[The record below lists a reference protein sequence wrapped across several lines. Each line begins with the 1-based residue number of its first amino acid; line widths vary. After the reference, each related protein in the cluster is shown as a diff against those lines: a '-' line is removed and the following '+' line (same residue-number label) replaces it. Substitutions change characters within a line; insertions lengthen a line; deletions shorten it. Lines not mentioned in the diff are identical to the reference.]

1 MNKAEFL
8 AGLRDALAGKLP
20 SGELEDVLSYYEEY
34 FADAGEEHEAEAAE
48 GLGSPASVA
57 AQVLEGRTGQAPSAA
72 SAERRPRRLW
82 PVVLGICAA
91 ALLLLGVGIRLV
103 FLAQRMPDAPAA
115 GERQPVAAGQ
125 EPVVVE
131 QDPVSTPPEN
141 KLELEPFT
149 ALDIDVGIGDI
160 RMEEGDGW
168 YLSLTSGGQD
178 GDGTPYRLNHS
189 QSGDTLEI
197 WSTPENIS
205 GDGSPKGEVVLTV
218 PEGTV
223 LNRAEISIGV
233 GALDWSG
240 CAVEGL
246 LTGRTPPDELER
258 ILAYYTEY
266 FDEAGP
272 QGEGRVIRELGTP
285 AELVGRVLGAQR
297 SRTVP
302 AERDCPPEGAAR
314 ERHGLGTLWKVLL
327 AICAAPIAI
336 PLILVVVAMVL
347 GLVVLI
353 LALVAGVAV
362 GGVVAIG
369 AGVFTACAGFS
380 VLFSAGLPTM
390 MFFCGVGLLSSGV
403 GLLLIAGS
411 FLLAGLCF
419 RGMAALLGRW
429 LNRREVRA

>member
-48 GLGSPASVA
+48 GWGPPPPWRPRCWRG
-57 AQVLEGRTGQAPSAA
+57 GRGRRPPQRPPKGGRGGFGPSYSA
-72 SAERRPRRLW
+72 SAPPRF
-82 PVVLGICAA
+82 CS
-91 ALLLLGVGIRLV
+91 LGVGIRLV

-125 EPVVVE
+125 EPAVVE

-218 PEGTV
+218 PEE
-223 LNRAEISIGV
+223 RCSIG
-233 GALDWSG
+233 
-240 CAVEGL
+240 
-246 LTGRTPPDELER
+246 R
-258 ILAYYTEY
+258 
-266 FDEAGP
+266 
-272 QGEGRVIRELGTP
+272 
-285 AELVGRVLGAQR
+285 R
-297 SRTVP
+297 SP
-302 AERDCPPEGAAR
+302 
-314 ERHGLGTLWKVLL
+314 
-327 AICAAPIAI
+327 
-336 PLILVVVAMVL
+336 
-347 GLVVLI
+347 
-353 LALVAGVAV
+353 
-362 GGVVAIG
+362 
-369 AGVFTACAGFS
+369 
-380 VLFSAGLPTM
+380 
-390 MFFCGVGLLSSGV
+390 
-403 GLLLIAGS
+403 
-411 FLLAGLCF
+411 
-419 RGMAALLGRW
+419 
-429 LNRREVRA
+429 

>member
-149 ALDIDVGIGDI
+149 A
-160 RMEEGDGW
+160 
-168 YLSLTSGGQD
+168 
-178 GDGTPYRLNHS
+178 
-189 QSGDTLEI
+189 
-197 WSTPENIS
+197 
-205 GDGSPKGEVVLTV
+205 
-218 PEGTV
+218 
-223 LNRAEISIGV
+223 
-233 GALDWSG
+233 
-240 CAVEGL
+240 
-246 LTGRTPPDELER
+246 
-258 ILAYYTEY
+258 
-266 FDEAGP
+266 
-272 QGEGRVIRELGTP
+272 
-285 AELVGRVLGAQR
+285 
-297 SRTVP
+297 
-302 AERDCPPEGAAR
+302 
-314 ERHGLGTLWKVLL
+314 
-327 AICAAPIAI
+327 
-336 PLILVVVAMVL
+336 
-347 GLVVLI
+347 
-353 LALVAGVAV
+353 
-362 GGVVAIG
+362 
-369 AGVFTACAGFS
+369 
-380 VLFSAGLPTM
+380 
-390 MFFCGVGLLSSGV
+390 
-403 GLLLIAGS
+403 
-411 FLLAGLCF
+411 
-419 RGMAALLGRW
+419 
-429 LNRREVRA
+429 

>member
-246 LTGRTPPDELER
+246 LRAESGVGGLDVTAPVGEAELISGDVALRAAGSGADYAYQLTTGTGELQVDGEK
-258 ILAYYTEY
+258 
-266 FDEAGP
+266 AGP
-272 QGEGRVIRELGTP
+272 FF
-285 AELVGRVLGAQR
+285 
-297 SRTVP
+297 
-302 AERDCPPEGAAR
+302 
-314 ERHGLGTLWKVLL
+314 
-327 AICAAPIAI
+327 AP
-336 PLILVVVAMVL
+336 
-347 GLVVLI
+347 G
-353 LALVAGVAV
+353 
-362 GGVVAIG
+362 G
-369 AGVFTACAGFS
+369 AGDRALT
-380 VLFSAGLPTM
+380 
-390 MFFCGVGLLSSGV
+390 LSSGTGDV
-403 GLLLIAGS
+403 CLD
-411 FLLAGLCF
+411 FTD
-419 RGMAALLGRW
+419 
-429 LNRREVRA
+429 E

>member
-57 AQVLEGRTGQAPSAA
+57 AQVLEGRTGQAPS
-72 SAERRPRRLW
+72 
-82 PVVLGICAA
+82 A

-246 LTGRTPPDELER
+246 LRAESGVGGLDVTAPVGEAELISGVGDVALRAAGSGADYAYQLTTGTGELQVDGEK
-258 ILAYYTEY
+258 
-266 FDEAGP
+266 AGP
-272 QGEGRVIRELGTP
+272 FFASGGAGD
-285 AELVGRVLGAQR
+285 RVL
-297 SRTVP
+297 T
-302 AERDCPPEGAAR
+302 
-314 ERHGLGTLWKVLL
+314 
-327 AICAAPIAI
+327 
-336 PLILVVVAMVL
+336 
-347 GLVVLI
+347 
-353 LALVAGVAV
+353 
-362 GGVVAIG
+362 
-369 AGVFTACAGFS
+369 
-380 VLFSAGLPTM
+380 
-390 MFFCGVGLLSSGV
+390 LSSGTGDV
-403 GLLLIAGS
+403 CLD
-411 FLLAGLCF
+411 FTD
-419 RGMAALLGRW
+419 
-429 LNRREVRA
+429 E

>member
-125 EPVVVE
+125 EPAVVE

-178 GDGTPYRLNHS
+178 GDGTPYLLNHS

-246 LTGRTPPDELER
+246 LR
-258 ILAYYTEY
+258 
-266 FDEAGP
+266 
-272 QGEGRVIRELGTP
+272 
-285 AELVGRVLGAQR
+285 AE
-297 SRTVP
+297 
-302 AERDCPPEGAAR
+302 
-314 ERHGLGTLWKVLL
+314 
-327 AICAAPIAI
+327 
-336 PLILVVVAMVL
+336 
-347 GLVVLI
+347 
-353 LALVAGVAV
+353 
-362 GGVVAIG
+362 
-369 AGVFTACAGFS
+369 
-380 VLFSAGLPTM
+380 
-390 MFFCGVGLLSSGV
+390 SGV
-403 GLLLIAGS
+403 GGLDVTAPVGEAELIS
-411 FLLAGLCF
+411 LSLIHI
-419 RGMAALLGRW
+419 
-429 LNRREVRA
+429 

>member
-72 SAERRPRRLW
+72 SAGRRPRRLW

-103 FLAQRMPDAPAA
+103 FLAQRMPGTPVA
-115 GERQPVAAGQ
+115 GERQPVAAGH

-131 QDPVSTPPEN
+131 RDPVSTPPEN
-141 KLELEPFT
+141 KLKLEPFT

-246 LTGRTPPDELER
+246 LRAESGVGGLDVTAPVGEAELISGVGDVTLRAAGSGADYAYQLTTGTGELQVDGEK
-258 ILAYYTEY
+258 
-266 FDEAGP
+266 AGP
-272 QGEGRVIRELGTP
+272 FFASG
-285 AELVGRVLGAQR
+285 
-297 SRTVP
+297 
-302 AERDCPPEGAAR
+302 
-314 ERHGLGTLWKVLL
+314 
-327 AICAAPIAI
+327 
-336 PLILVVVAMVL
+336 
-347 GLVVLI
+347 
-353 LALVAGVAV
+353 
-362 GGVVAIG
+362 G
-369 AGVFTACAGFS
+369 AGDRALT
-380 VLFSAGLPTM
+380 
-390 MFFCGVGLLSSGV
+390 LSSGTGDV
-403 GLLLIAGS
+403 CLD
-411 FLLAGLCF
+411 FTD
-419 RGMAALLGRW
+419 
-429 LNRREVRA
+429 E

>member
-91 ALLLLGVGIRLV
+91 ALLLLGVG
-103 FLAQRMPDAPAA
+103 
-115 GERQPVAAGQ
+115 
-125 EPVVVE
+125 
-131 QDPVSTPPEN
+131 

-246 LTGRTPPDELER
+246 LRAESGVGGLDVTAPVGEAELISGVGDVALRAAGSGADYAYQLTTGTGELQVDGEK
-258 ILAYYTEY
+258 
-266 FDEAGP
+266 AGP
-272 QGEGRVIRELGTP
+272 FFASGGAGD
-285 AELVGRVLGAQR
+285 RVL
-297 SRTVP
+297 T
-302 AERDCPPEGAAR
+302 
-314 ERHGLGTLWKVLL
+314 
-327 AICAAPIAI
+327 
-336 PLILVVVAMVL
+336 
-347 GLVVLI
+347 
-353 LALVAGVAV
+353 
-362 GGVVAIG
+362 
-369 AGVFTACAGFS
+369 
-380 VLFSAGLPTM
+380 
-390 MFFCGVGLLSSGV
+390 LSSGTGDV
-403 GLLLIAGS
+403 CLD
-411 FLLAGLCF
+411 FTD
-419 RGMAALLGRW
+419 
-429 LNRREVRA
+429 E

>member
-72 SAERRPRRLW
+72 SAERRPRRRW

-125 EPVVVE
+125 EPAVVE

-233 GALDWSG
+233 GDVALRAAGSG
-240 CAVEGL
+240 ADYAYQ
-246 LTGRTPPDELER
+246 LTTGTGELQVDGEK
-258 ILAYYTEY
+258 
-266 FDEAGP
+266 AGP
-272 QGEGRVIRELGTP
+272 FFASG
-285 AELVGRVLGAQR
+285 
-297 SRTVP
+297 
-302 AERDCPPEGAAR
+302 
-314 ERHGLGTLWKVLL
+314 
-327 AICAAPIAI
+327 
-336 PLILVVVAMVL
+336 
-347 GLVVLI
+347 
-353 LALVAGVAV
+353 
-362 GGVVAIG
+362 G
-369 AGVFTACAGFS
+369 AGDRALT
-380 VLFSAGLPTM
+380 
-390 MFFCGVGLLSSGV
+390 LSSGTGDV
-403 GLLLIAGS
+403 CLD
-411 FLLAGLCF
+411 FTD
-419 RGMAALLGRW
+419 
-429 LNRREVRA
+429 E

>member
-57 AQVLEGRTGQAPSAA
+57 AQVLEGRTGQAHSAA

-246 LTGRTPPDELER
+246 LRAESGVGGLDVTAPVGEAELISGVGDVALRAAGSGADYAYQLTTGTGELQVDGEK
-258 ILAYYTEY
+258 
-266 FDEAGP
+266 AGP
-272 QGEGRVIRELGTP
+272 FFASGGAGD
-285 AELVGRVLGAQR
+285 RVL
-297 SRTVP
+297 T
-302 AERDCPPEGAAR
+302 
-314 ERHGLGTLWKVLL
+314 
-327 AICAAPIAI
+327 
-336 PLILVVVAMVL
+336 
-347 GLVVLI
+347 
-353 LALVAGVAV
+353 
-362 GGVVAIG
+362 
-369 AGVFTACAGFS
+369 
-380 VLFSAGLPTM
+380 
-390 MFFCGVGLLSSGV
+390 LSSGTGDV
-403 GLLLIAGS
+403 CLD
-411 FLLAGLCF
+411 FTD
-419 RGMAALLGRW
+419 
-429 LNRREVRA
+429 E

>member
-246 LTGRTPPDELER
+246 LR
-258 ILAYYTEY
+258 
-266 FDEAGP
+266 
-272 QGEGRVIRELGTP
+272 
-285 AELVGRVLGAQR
+285 AE
-297 SRTVP
+297 
-302 AERDCPPEGAAR
+302 
-314 ERHGLGTLWKVLL
+314 
-327 AICAAPIAI
+327 
-336 PLILVVVAMVL
+336 
-347 GLVVLI
+347 
-353 LALVAGVAV
+353 
-362 GGVVAIG
+362 
-369 AGVFTACAGFS
+369 
-380 VLFSAGLPTM
+380 
-390 MFFCGVGLLSSGV
+390 SGV
-403 GLLLIAGS
+403 GGLDVTAPVGEAELISGVGDVALRAAGS
-411 FLLAGLCF
+411 GADYAYQLTTGTGELLRVRRRGGQGADSLQRHGGRAPGLYRRIALSWNFNVFYGCGLRKTCYDLSRLEREDGAYDTRGVSGPVAGPAH
-419 RGMAALLGRW
+419 GADAARRAGAHSGLLYGI
-429 LNRREVRA
+429 L

>member
-1 MNKAEFL
+1 MRSISPTRVACHTVTHPTI
-8 AGLRDALAGKLP
+8 ARCPLP
-20 SGELEDVLSYYEEY
+20 
-34 FADAGEEHEAEAAE
+34 H
-48 GLGSPASVA
+48 VA

-223 LNRAEISIGV
+223 LKSLKVSGRRAQIDLSAQYARLTGIDLSLADYCITLTLTQLPNVNAVSITADGRELPYRETQVLLSADTLLSSRESGLRPITVSLYFLDSKTGELRAEQQTLALYEGQTRVNALLEALAQGPEDDSLVSLLPEDFAVISSRIENGV
-233 GALDWSG
+233 CYLNLPASG
-240 CAVEGL
+240 SLPEN
-246 LTGRTPPDELER
+246 E
-258 ILAYYTEY
+258 
-266 FDEAGP
+266 
-272 QGEGRVIRELGTP
+272 
-285 AELVGRVLGAQR
+285 
-297 SRTVP
+297 
-302 AERDCPPEGAAR
+302 AERDLMLSALEQS
-314 ERHGLGTLWKVLL
+314 
-327 AICAAPIAI
+327 
-336 PLILVVVAMVL
+336 ILSL
-347 GLVVLI
+347 
-353 LALVAGVAV
+353 
-362 GGVVAIG
+362 GGVDEVQFLIEG
-369 AGVFTACAGFS
+369 
-380 VLFSAGLPTM
+380 SAEPDGY
-390 MFFCGVGLLSSGV
+390 
-403 GLLLIAGS
+403 
-411 FLLAGLCF
+411 
-419 RGMAALLGRW
+419 R
-429 LNRREVRA
+429 

>member
-57 AQVLEGRTGQAPSAA
+57 AQVLEGRTGQAPSA
-72 SAERRPRRLW
+72 
-82 PVVLGICAA
+82 
-91 ALLLLGVGIRLV
+91 LLLLGVGIRLV

-125 EPVVVE
+125 EPAVVE

-178 GDGTPYRLNHS
+178 GDGTPYLLNHS

-246 LTGRTPPDELER
+246 LRAESGVGGLDVTAPVGEAELISGVGDVALRAAGSGADYAYQLTTGTGELQVDGEK
-258 ILAYYTEY
+258 
-266 FDEAGP
+266 AGP
-272 QGEGRVIRELGTP
+272 FFASG
-285 AELVGRVLGAQR
+285 
-297 SRTVP
+297 
-302 AERDCPPEGAAR
+302 
-314 ERHGLGTLWKVLL
+314 
-327 AICAAPIAI
+327 
-336 PLILVVVAMVL
+336 
-347 GLVVLI
+347 
-353 LALVAGVAV
+353 
-362 GGVVAIG
+362 G
-369 AGVFTACAGFS
+369 AGDRALT
-380 VLFSAGLPTM
+380 
-390 MFFCGVGLLSSGV
+390 LSSGTGDV
-403 GLLLIAGS
+403 CLD
-411 FLLAGLCF
+411 FTD
-419 RGMAALLGRW
+419 
-429 LNRREVRA
+429 E

>member
-72 SAERRPRRLW
+72 SAGRRPRRLW

-103 FLAQRMPDAPAA
+103 FLAQRMPGTPVA

-246 LTGRTPPDELER
+246 LR
-258 ILAYYTEY
+258 
-266 FDEAGP
+266 
-272 QGEGRVIRELGTP
+272 
-285 AELVGRVLGAQR
+285 AE
-297 SRTVP
+297 
-302 AERDCPPEGAAR
+302 
-314 ERHGLGTLWKVLL
+314 
-327 AICAAPIAI
+327 
-336 PLILVVVAMVL
+336 
-347 GLVVLI
+347 
-353 LALVAGVAV
+353 
-362 GGVVAIG
+362 
-369 AGVFTACAGFS
+369 
-380 VLFSAGLPTM
+380 
-390 MFFCGVGLLSSGV
+390 SGV
-403 GLLLIAGS
+403 GGLDVTAPVGEAELISGGKRGGLRLPADHRHRRTSGGRGESGPLLRVRRRGGQGTDSLQRHGGRVPGLYRRIALSWNFNVFYGCGLRKTCYDLS
-411 FLLAGLCF
+411 RLEREDGAYDTRGVSGPVAGPAHGADAARRAGAHSGLLHGIL
-419 RGMAALLGRW
+419 
-429 LNRREVRA
+429 

>member
-72 SAERRPRRLW
+72 SAGRRPRRLW

-103 FLAQRMPDAPAA
+103 FLAQRMPGTPVA

-205 GDGSPKGEVVLTV
+205 GDGSPKG
-218 PEGTV
+218 
-223 LNRAEISIGV
+223 
-233 GALDWSG
+233 ALDWSG

-246 LTGRTPPDELER
+246 LRAESGVGGLDVTAPVGEAELISGVGDVTLRAAGSGADYAYQLTTGTGELQVDGEK
-258 ILAYYTEY
+258 
-266 FDEAGP
+266 AGP
-272 QGEGRVIRELGTP
+272 FFASG
-285 AELVGRVLGAQR
+285 
-297 SRTVP
+297 
-302 AERDCPPEGAAR
+302 
-314 ERHGLGTLWKVLL
+314 
-327 AICAAPIAI
+327 
-336 PLILVVVAMVL
+336 
-347 GLVVLI
+347 
-353 LALVAGVAV
+353 
-362 GGVVAIG
+362 G
-369 AGVFTACAGFS
+369 AGDRALT
-380 VLFSAGLPTM
+380 
-390 MFFCGVGLLSSGV
+390 LSSGTGDV
-403 GLLLIAGS
+403 CLD
-411 FLLAGLCF
+411 FTD
-419 RGMAALLGRW
+419 
-429 LNRREVRA
+429 E